1 LRRAQQII
9 VRLSESGRTSGLDAR
24 GLAADAPGAAMD
36 PRDARIH
43 PSRFVI
49 LLRYRV
55 EKCLFYSRA
64 ETSKGRSG
72 FPGRPFL
79 VHDVVASGA
88 WKASGTGIR
97 RHGVA
102 AAQGLKPFRPVVE
115 TQVRHG

>member
-24 GLAADAPGAAMD
+24 GLAADALRAAMD

-79 VHDVVASGA
+79 VHDVVTSGA
-88 WKASGTGIR
+88 WRASRTVIR
-97 RHGVA
+97 RDGVA
-102 AAQGLKPFRPVVE
+102 AADGLKQFRPVME
-115 TQVRHG
+115 AQFRHG